1 MRDELRREVKRRLL
15 RPGRPGSRQST
26 LLEVPVALDSLFF
39 KQRTTLMLLASH
51 LRRAPQLIRRLVW
64 RNTGLV
70 K

>member
-1 MRDELRREVKRRLL
+1 
-15 RPGRPGSRQST
+15 